1 MIIFKQT
8 LDSCSERARSRAP
21 SHNGLALTW
30 ATFERTMSRFIEFRV
45 YRNGDWL
52 PIPCTVEHA
61 THNNVCTNRW
71 YYVLSVEPFY
81 FAHDLLSV
89 FFPLAQID
97 SSRQSIASQIH
108 LLLCSVHVR
117 RIGMDLDT
125 LGTHRRIISWIQ
137 LIMWPIRSHKRLI
150 FHFTSSSTT
159 VILAIF
165 GACVS
170 PLSGSWTLQD
180 CFYRVQ
186 CFPQCLYAFCFFF

>member
-1 MIIFKQT
+1 
-8 LDSCSERARSRAP
+8 
-21 SHNGLALTW
+21 
-30 ATFERTMSRFIEFRV
+30 MSRFIEFRV

-71 YYVLSVEPFY
+71 YYVLSVEPLY

-117 RIGMDLDT
+117 RIGIDLDT

-150 FHFTSSSTT
+150 FNFTSSSTT

-165 GACVS
+165 GSCEWVHWVALEHCKIVFIVFNAS
-170 PLSGSWTLQD
+170 HSV
-180 CFYRVQ
+180 CMRF
-186 CFPQCLYAFCFFF
+186 AFFFKFCYGCYSRQSRYYNL